1 MGRYGEED
9 RDVRPGARR
18 NCMASSA
25 AGAVEDGVV
34 WEGREV
40 RPGMRRKVV
49 GAAEDLVVGVGRD
62 VRPGTRRNWLVR
74 QEEQVLQLVLVLLP
88 IVTMNAAR
96 GDTRGD
102 RKMKEEKRVV
112 DSESRHL
119 SYLYSSTPSSLSHH
133 CGE

>member
-1 MGRYGEED
+1 
-9 RDVRPGARR
+9 
-18 NCMASSA
+18 MASSA
-25 AGAVEDGVV
+25 AGAAEDGVV

-40 RPGMRRKVV
+40 RPGTRRKVV
-49 GAAEDLVVGVGRD
+49 GAAEDLVVGVGQD

-74 QEEQVLQLVLVLLP
+74 QEEQVLRLVLVLLP

-119 SYLYSSTPSSLSHH
+119 SYLYSSAPSSLSHH